1 MGSVYFIAVL
11 LCMFSCQRKIIR
23 NPLFL
28 IVATVLLFYAAFSVN
43 NTAIGQQAIDNA
55 NRTVSLNSA
64 PENEAIVAIPTPSA
78 DDLSPET
85 EQQAGTKEKVLEN
98 SDESN
103 DDNSAR
109 DKVEQA
115 EIQKDK
121 VSESDQTREDSQ
133 AQPSENEEN
142 EEKEGNSD
150 AREEENDIDD
160 VESDD
165 DEDVPFVLPFP

>member
-85 EQQAGTKEKVLEN
+85 EQQQAGTKEKVLEN

-103 DDNSAR
+103 DDDNGAH

-121 VSESDQTREDSQ
+121 VSESDQTREDTQ
-133 AQPSENEEN
+133 AQASEI
-142 EEKEGNSD
+142 EEKEDNSN
-150 AREEENDIDD
+150 ALEEENDIDD
-160 VESDD
+160 D
-165 DEDVPFVLPFP
+165 DESNDEDIPFVLPFP

>member
-85 EQQAGTKEKVLEN
+85 EQQQAGTKDKVLEN

-103 DDNSAR
+103 DVYNSAR
-109 DKVEQA
+109 GKVEQA

-121 VSESDQTREDSQ
+121 VSERDQTTEDRQ
-133 AQPSENEEN
+133 AQPSEN

-150 AREEENDIDD
+150 AREEENDSDQD
-160 VESDD
+160 ESD

>member
-85 EQQAGTKEKVLEN
+85 EQQQAGTKDKVLEN

-103 DDNSAR
+103 DDNGAR

-121 VSESDQTREDSQ
+121 VSESDQTREDRQ
-133 AQPSENEEN
+133 TQPSEN

-160 VESDD
+160 DESDD

>member
-1 MGSVYFIAVL
+1 M
-11 LCMFSCQRKIIR
+11 
-23 NPLFL
+23 
-28 IVATVLLFYAAFSVN
+28 ATVLLFYAAFSMN
-43 NTAIGQQAIDNA
+43 NTAFGQQAIDNA
-55 NRTVSLNSA
+55 NRTGSLNSD

-103 DDNSAR
+103 DDNGDR
-109 DKVEQA
+109 GKVEQA

-121 VSESDQTREDSQ
+121 VSESDQTREDRQ
-133 AQPSENEEN
+133 AQPSENV
-142 EEKEGNSD
+142 EKEGNSG
-150 AREEENDIDD
+150 AREEENDNDD
-160 VESDD
+160 DESV

>member
-85 EQQAGTKEKVLEN
+85 EQQQAGTKEKVLEN

-103 DDNSAR
+103 DDDNGAH

-121 VSESDQTREDSQ
+121 VSESDQTTEDRQ
-133 AQPSENEEN
+133 AQPSEN

-150 AREEENDIDD
+150 AREDENDSDQD
-160 VESDD
+160 ESD

>member
-78 DDLSPET
+78 DDLSPKT
-85 EQQAGTKEKVLEN
+85 DQQQAGTKDKVLEN

-109 DKVEQA
+109 GKVEQA

-121 VSESDQTREDSQ
+121 VSESDQTREDRQ
-133 AQPSENEEN
+133 AQPSEN

-150 AREEENDIDD
+150 AREDQNDSDQD
-160 VESDD
+160 ESD

>member
-85 EQQAGTKEKVLEN
+85 EQQQAGTKEKVLEN

-103 DDNSAR
+103 DDDNGAR
-109 DKVEQA
+109 GQVEQT

-121 VSESDQTREDSQ
+121 VSESDQTREDRQ
-133 AQPSENEEN
+133 AQPSEI

-150 AREEENDIDD
+150 AREEENDSDQD
-160 VESDD
+160 ESD

>member
-1 MGSVYFIAVL
+1 MGSVYFNAVL

-43 NTAIGQQAIDNA
+43 NTAIGQQAIDNT
-55 NRTVSLNSA
+55 NGTVSLNSD

-78 DDLSPET
+78 DDLSSET
-85 EQQAGTKEKVLEN
+85 EQHQAGTKDKVLEN

-121 VSESDQTREDSQ
+121 VSESDQTREDRQ
-133 AQPSENEEN
+133 AQPSEN

-160 VESDD
+160 DESD

>member
-85 EQQAGTKEKVLEN
+85 EQQQAGTNEDRGLEN

-103 DDNSAR
+103 DDNR
-109 DKVEQA
+109 DRGKVEQA

-121 VSESDQTREDSQ
+121 VSESDQTREDGQEQLS
-133 AQPSENEEN
+133 EN
-142 EEKEGNSD
+142 EEKEDNSD

-160 VESDD
+160 HESDD